1 MAKKEKP
8 VAKKRLLKGAR
19 VGSLQG
25 PYYTEGNLG
34 DKLPRVHEAVFFD
47 EDTGNFVFG
56 RDGRSYVFDGQP
68 TKHTTP
74 PKTARQQERE
84 ALMISRVKERKA
96 LNDLLDKEP
105 LAVTRAEKKEIKQ
118 AIEDQQ
124 SKVDKVEAALALV
137 KTSTDKVDE
146 MSGLVVEKRK
156 LPTMRKRKLPV
167 LAEYDRKTHG
177 VKLFFDGA
185 RVNEKGAPIN
195 CKNEY
200 QCNVLAPAVR
210 AVLSEYSD
218 PAGHKHRGQY
228 GYWAVS
234 AWEWPEV
241 KRKLLRVE
249 GVDLKGY
256 PEGELKNQ
264 FKQLDAK
271 AKSIDS
277 KKILFGPFPPRVGH
291 YADGSKAPFQ
301 EEGVKFLMSRNYA
314 ILADDMGL
322 GKTYQ
327 AIIAAHNAV
336 PKNQQILIM
345 CPAAVVGSWANDIKA
360 FMPSAAVTTIDSKF
374 FAKGDKPSDRP
385 EKLRFVICS
394 YQGASSQ
401 QGKASVSNYLLHHK
415 WGLVI
420 FDEAHRLKKPDTL
433 GHKFAELLKTDRM
446 WFLTGTPIANKPIDA
461 FGLLKLDRHPDGWRK
476 DKFVEKYVSEVAKSG
491 KAEVAVDTRGQVAL
505 GRAMSGY
512 VLRRTKEEVLK
523 SDLPRKFGGIA
534 TGEGFLHAELPEG
547 FGERLEEMSEGGA
560 IGADGTVEGKAGFE
574 RLRHALA
581 VAKVP
586 ATWEVAQRVIDAG
599 DKVVLFSTYTDVL
612 MAFAEICEDQGLLYI
627 VISGAISTV
636 GKSAMVKLFQEEPL
650 SSTKGNDELGWAEKN
665 LGRWW
670 LDLVQRVPED
680 EIKPKERAEIVK
692 RFGSNPDK
700 WPHTIQVVLAQM
712 VAASEGVTLTRAD
725 TLLFNDMDWMPSR
738 HEQAED
744 RIYRLSK
751 GGKLFHPTVYIG
763 YLISNDP
770 LGIDDTVLTGLQA
783 KRADIQRVYRAID
796 KDARGKYGKMI
807 KEQLK
812 ALSDA
817 SALRK
822 NPRSTLGR

>member
-1 MAKKEKP
+1 MAKKEKVP
-8 VAKKRLLKGAR
+8 PRKRLLKGAR
-19 VGSLQG
+19 VGSVQG

-34 DKLPRVHEAVFFD
+34 DKLPRVHEAVYFD
-47 EDTGNFVFG
+47 EDEGNFIFG
-56 RDGRSYVFDGQP
+56 TRGRQYVFDGAP
-68 TKHTTP
+68 TAYPKAE
-74 PKTARQQERE
+74 KTARQIERE
-84 ALMISRVKERKA
+84 KLTLERVKERKA
-96 LNDLLDKEP
+96 LNDLTDALPQAQTHKQKIEI
-105 LAVTRAEKKEIKQ
+105 KKEIETKK
-118 AIEDQQ
+118 AEVAKIET
-124 SKVDKVEAALALV
+124 ALV
-137 KTSTDKVDE
+137 ALKTSTEKVEE
-146 MSGLVVEKRK
+146 MSGLVQEKRK
-156 LPTMRKRKLPV
+156 LPAPRKGRLPIQ
-167 LAEYDRKTHG
+167 AEYDRKANA
-177 VKLFFDGA
+177 VKLFFVGS
-185 RVNEKGAPIN
+185 RVDEKGVAQD
-195 CKNEY
+195 CKNSY

-210 AVLSEYSD
+210 SVLSDYSD
-218 PAGHKHRGQY
+218 PTGHKLRGQY

-234 AWEWPEV
+234 AWQWPEV
-241 KRKLLRVE
+241 KSRLLKID
-249 GVDLKGY
+249 GVDMRGY
-256 PEGELKNQ
+256 PEGELKKE

-271 AKSIDS
+271 AKAIDS
-277 KKILFGPFPPRVGH
+277 KKILFGPHPPRVGH
-291 YADGSKAPFQ
+291 YSDGRKAPFQ

-336 PKNQQILIM
+336 PKSQQILIM
-345 CPAAVVGSWANDIKA
+345 CPAAVVGSWLNDIKA
-360 FMPSAAVTTIDSKF
+360 FMPSASAVQLDSKF
-374 FAKGDKPSDRP
+374 FAKNDAPSDRP
-385 EKLRFVICS
+385 EKVRFIICS

-401 QGKASVSNYLLHHK
+401 QGKAKVSSYLLNHK

-433 GHKFAELLKTDRM
+433 GHKFAELLKSDRM

-461 FGLLKLDRHPDGWRK
+461 FGLLKMDRHPDGWRK

-491 KAEVAVDTRGQVAL
+491 RAEVTLDTRGQVAL
-505 GRAMSGY
+505 GRALSGY

-534 TGEGFLHAELPEG
+534 TNEGFLHAELPEG
-547 FGERLEEMSEGGA
+547 FAERLEAMKEGSVNEEGK
-560 IGADGTVEGKAGFE
+560 IEGKAGFE

-586 ATWEVAQRVIDAG
+586 ATWEVAQRVVDAG

-650 SSTKGNDELGWAEKN
+650 STEKGNDELKWAEKN

-680 EIKPKERAEIVK
+680 EIKPKERAEIEH
-692 RFGSNPDK
+692 RFGKDPSK
-700 WPHTIQVVLAQM
+700 WPHTVQVVLAQM

-751 GGKLFHPTVYIG
+751 GGKLFHPAVYIG

-770 LGIDDTVLTGLQA
+770 IGIDDTVLTGLRA
-783 KRADIQRVYRAID
+783 KRADIQRVYRSIN
-796 KDARGKYGKMI
+796 KDAKGAYSKMVR
-807 KEQLK
+807 EQLK
-812 ALSDA
+812 GLSDA

-822 NPRSTLGR
+822 NPSTLGL